1 MIYVELKLLKKNK
14 VNKLK
19 LFKDKTDEFFRW
31 VRGTELVELDD
42 IDVSEDPVRPELTL
56 GWRIS
61 NGRKIY
67 GLKYDNAIE
76 GIICIAF
83 TNDIPHSV
91 KELDMMSELAHLKDE
106 KNIAI
111 AYTVWSRK
119 RGAGKEIIHKVLE
132 FAKKNNIERVITLS
146 PLTPMATH
154 FHIRN
159 GAKQISINK
168 STQNF
173 EYKLKEIK
181 WNEQNTIRRAK

>member
-1 MIYVELKLLKKNK
+1 MY
-14 VNKLK
+14 KLK
-19 LFKDKTDEFFRW
+19 LFKDKSEEFFRW
-31 VRGTELVELDD
+31 VKGTELVELDD

-56 GWRIS
+56 GWRIT

-67 GLKYDNAIE
+67 GLKYDDTVE
-76 GIICIAF
+76 GIICIAY

-132 FAKKNNIERVITLS
+132 FAKKEGINQVVTLS

-159 GAKQISINK
+159 GSKQISINK
-168 STQNF
+168 ETQNF
-173 EYKLKEIK
+173 EYNLKEK
-181 WNEQNTIRRAK
+181 K

>member
-1 MIYVELKLLKKNK
+1 VY
-14 VNKLK
+14 KLK
-19 LFKDKTDEFFRW
+19 LFKDKSEEFFRW
-31 VRGTELVELDD
+31 VKGTELVELDD
-42 IDVSEDPVRPELTL
+42 IDVSEDPVRPDLTL
-56 GWRIS
+56 GWRIT

-76 GIICIAF
+76 GIICIAY
-83 TNDIPHSV
+83 TNDIPRSV

-106 KNIAI
+106 KTIAI

-119 RGAGKEIIHKVLE
+119 RGAGKEIITKVLE
-132 FAKKNNIERVITLS
+132 FAKKQGIKKVVTLS

-168 STQNF
+168 ETQNF
-173 EYKLKEIK
+173 EYKLEEK
-181 WNEQNTIRRAK
+181 

>member
-1 MIYVELKLLKKNK
+1 MY
-14 VNKLK
+14 KLK
-19 LFKDKTDEFFRW
+19 LFKDKSEEFFRW
-31 VRGTELVELDD
+31 VKGTELVELDD

-56 GWRIS
+56 GWRIT

-67 GLKYDNAIE
+67 GLKYDDTVE
-76 GIICIAF
+76 GIICIAY

-132 FAKKNNIERVITLS
+132 FAKKEGINQVVTLS

-168 STQNF
+168 ETQNF
-173 EYKLKEIK
+173 EYNLKEK
-181 WNEQNTIRRAK
+181 K

>member
-1 MIYVELKLLKKNK
+1 MY
-14 VNKLK
+14 KLK
-19 LFKDKTDEFFRW
+19 LFKDKSEEFFRW
-31 VRGTELVELDD
+31 VKGTELVELDD

-56 GWRIS
+56 GWRIT

-67 GLKYDNAIE
+67 GLKYDDTVE
-76 GIICIAF
+76 GIICIAY

-132 FAKKNNIERVITLS
+132 FAKKEGIKQVVTLS

-168 STQNF
+168 ETQNF
-173 EYKLKEIK
+173 EYNLKEK
-181 WNEQNTIRRAK
+181 K